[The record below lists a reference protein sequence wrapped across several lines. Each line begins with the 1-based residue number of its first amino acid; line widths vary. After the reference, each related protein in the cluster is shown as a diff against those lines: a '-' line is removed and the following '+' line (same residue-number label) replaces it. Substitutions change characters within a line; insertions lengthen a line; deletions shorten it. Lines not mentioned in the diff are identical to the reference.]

1 MKGATPSAEASP
13 QPGIQEQLASHRVRG
28 VRLWRWF
35 FRHLYTTLAWAY
47 DAVAWLSSFGR
58 WSAWR
63 RTGFRWI
70 APGDRLLEVGCG
82 TGQLLLESLARGDQP
97 IAVDAS
103 PQMARITMRR
113 LRRRGH
119 PSIVARAQ
127 AQALPFAGGTFH
139 AALSTFPT
147 EYIFDPVAL
156 AEIHRTLAPGGEL
169 VVVISGRILPVFLW
183 DRISRWVYDVAGQA
197 PRPDPSWLTPFEA
210 AGFAARFET
219 VEIPGASVFHILA
232 RV

>member
-1 MKGATPSAEASP
+1 MGPARSPEAQPRAEPAGHP
-13 QPGIQEQLASHRVRG
+13 AKTRAQG

-58 WSAWR
+58 WASWR

-70 APGDRLLEVGCG
+70 APGERLLEVGCG
-82 TGQLLLESLARGDQP
+82 TGQLLVESLARGDQP

-103 PQMARITMRR
+103 PQMSRITMRR

-119 PSIVARAQ
+119 PSVVARAQ
-127 AQALPFAGGTFH
+127 AQALPFARGAFH
-139 AALSTFPT
+139 IALSTFPT
-147 EYIFDPVAL
+147 EYIFDPLAL
-156 AEIHRTLAPGGEL
+156 AELHRTLAPRGRL

-183 DRISRWVYDVAGQA
+183 DRLSRWVYDLAGQA
-197 PRPDPSWLTPFEA
+197 PLPDPSWLSPFEA

-219 VEIPGASVFHILA
+219 VEIPGASVFQILA
-232 RV
+232 TA